1 MSPRMWTVVRLGIGL
16 AIVVFLVTGLDLASI
31 AERLGRADYRL
42 VVVGIVGLTAVHGL
56 GALTWRSIC
65 GRLAG
70 VQLPW
75 PTTLRAYYAAQALGG
90 VTPANLGGDAYRVV
104 ALASAGHGWQAS
116 VAPVLLQ
123 RATSYLALAA
133 LALGASALLAAS
145 TPLAP
150 GIVVAGVAVAVAV
163 GLAAA
168 ALLVPPRFMGG
179 LLARLAPLLGAPG
192 PADAQAPAGARM
204 QAAGIGLTLGFAFHI
219 VSVLLTWLLVVAV
232 EPSAATLGVAA
243 AIVVARLSLAVPI
256 SPSGLGIQEGA
267 LALMLASLGF
277 APQVALAGL
286 LLGRVALVTTTIV
299 GALALVA
306 GHPQLPRP
314 VPGRSAALDSA
325 GIPRP
330 SR

>member
-1 MSPRMWTVVRLGIGL
+1 MSPRLWTVLRLCIGL
-16 AIVVFLVTGLDLASI
+16 AIVAFLVAGLDLASI
-31 AERLGRADYRL
+31 ADRLGRADYRL
-42 VVVGIVGLTAVHGL
+42 VVVGVVGLTAVHGL
-56 GALTWRSIC
+56 AALTWRSIC
-65 GRLAG
+65 ARLAG
-70 VQLPW
+70 VRLPW
-75 PTTLRAYYAAQALGG
+75 STTLRAYYAAQALGG

-104 ALASAGHGWQAS
+104 ALTSAGHGWQAS
-116 VAPVLLQ
+116 AAPVLLQ
-123 RATSYLALAA
+123 RATSYLALAG
-133 LALGASALLAAS
+133 LALGASAVLATS

-150 GIVVAGVAVAVAV
+150 GIVAAGVAVSLAV
-163 GLAAA
+163 GLAAT
-168 ALLVPPRFMGG
+168 ALLAPPRFLRSLRG
-179 LLARLAPLLGAPG
+179 RLGALLGAPPQDG
-192 PADAQAPAGARM
+192 SPLPVRARM
-204 QAAGIGLTLGFAFHI
+204 QAAGIGLALGFAFHA

-243 AIVVARLSLAVPI
+243 AVVVARLSLAVPI

-299 GALALVA
+299 GAVALAA

-314 VPGRSAALDSA
+314 VPGRTAALDSA
-325 GIPRP
+325 GISRP

>member
-1 MSPRMWTVVRLGIGL
+1 MSPRMWTVVRLCIGL

-31 AERLGRADYRL
+31 ADRLGRADYRL
-42 VVVGIVGLTAVHGL
+42 VVVGVVGLTAVHGL

-65 GRLAG
+65 ARLAG

-104 ALASAGHGWQAS
+104 ALTSAGHGWQAS

-123 RATSYLALAA
+123 RATSYLALAG
-133 LALGASALLAAS
+133 LALGASAVLAAS

-150 GIVVAGVAVAVAV
+150 GIVVAGVAVSVAV

-179 LLARLAPLLGAPG
+179 LLARLAALLGAPAR
-192 PADAQAPAGARM
+192 ADAQAPARARM
-204 QAAGIGLTLGFAFHI
+204 QAAGIGLTLGFAFHT

-314 VPGRSAALDSA
+314 VPGPSAGLKSA